1 MTTSITDALNTYS
14 AGQRTPTSV
23 PSRQPVGIAAYASF
37 DPPSDVNG
45 IAESWSL
52 DSLPDDLRTLWTRA
66 AECRLH
72 HDNGLR
78 TEGITLLSPSASK
91 ALTTCEL
98 KFWGVDDRRLS
109 KGDII
114 FGTLLVE
121 PELLVFDTTRDEYTI
136 LLASMLDERKDWPI
150 VGRNLADFLLRY
162 RHSSSQN
169 PWRASVVKPNSPRI
183 GC

>member
-14 AGQRTPTSV
+14 AGPHAPTSA
-23 PSRQPVGIAAYASF
+23 PSRPPVGIASYASF

-45 IAESWSL
+45 IAENWSL
-52 DSLPDDLRTLWTRA
+52 DTLPDDLRTLWTHA

-109 KGDII
+109 KDDII

-136 LLASMLDERKDWPI
+136 LLASMLDERKDWPV
-150 VGRNLADFLLRY
+150 VGRNISDFLLRF
-162 RHSSSQN
+162 RHSTGKSGWKESI
-169 PWRASVVKPNSPRI
+169 V
-183 GC
+183 

>member
-1 MTTSITDALNTYS
+1 MTTSITDVLNAYFS
-14 AGQRTPTSV
+14 GQQTHISTHP
-23 PSRQPVGIAAYASF
+23 RQPVGDATLF
-37 DPPSDVNG
+37 DPPCEIPG
-45 IAESWSL
+45 IAENWDL
-52 DSLPDDLRTLWTRA
+52 DALPDDLLNLWTST

-78 TEGITLLSPSASK
+78 RESITLLSPSASK
-91 ALTTCEL
+91 ALTAREL
-98 KFWGVDDRRLS
+98 MFWGIDDRRLA
-109 KGDII
+109 KDDII

-121 PELLVFDTTRDEYTI
+121 PELLVFDPTRDEYTI
-136 LLASMLDERKDWPI
+136 LLASMLEERKDWPV